1 MHSSQAIISLSN
13 LRYNLLQ
20 IRKKLGNTKLMAV
33 VKADAYGHGAV
44 EVVRYFNSFGKNKP
58 DYYAVAFPKEAV
70 ELRRAGVKDPILVF
84 GPFEKEDVH
93 LCSKYNLIATIFDKS
108 HIKIL
113 QNSLNGSSKK
123 IKVHIKTDTGMNRLG
138 IDYDKAYDFV
148 KYVSSQKE
156 FTIDGFYTHFAEAD
170 SKDKTFT
177 LLQLK
182 RFNELISKFKSENIK
197 LGLVHAANSSAMLD
211 LPETYFDMVRC
222 GITLY
227 GYYPS
232 LETSESVKL
241 KPVMSIKAKVSSVKE
256 LEPGETVSYGRK
268 FMVNEKIKII
278 SVPVGYADGYRRGL
292 TNNVK
297 AIIKGKLYNQVGTV
311 TMDRIM
317 FDVGNDNIKVGD
329 EIILLGNQK
338 DKSVTAWDWA
348 KVLNTIPYE
357 ITCGIT
363 KRLPRV
369 YK

>member
-1 MHSSQAIISLSN
+1 MHSSQAVISLSN
-13 LRYNLLQ
+13 LKYNLFQ
-20 IRKKLGNTKLMAV
+20 IRKKIGKTKLMAV

-44 EVVRYFNSFGKNKP
+44 EVVKFFNSLEKIKP
-58 DYYAVAFPKEAV
+58 DYYAVAFPKEAI
-70 ELRRAGVKDPILVF
+70 ELREAGIKDQILVF
-84 GPFEKEDVH
+84 GSFEKEEAH
-93 LCSKYNLIATIFDKS
+93 LCTKYNLIATVFDKN

-113 QNSLNGSSKK
+113 KNSLKGYSKK
-123 IKVHIKTDTGMNRLG
+123 IRVHIKADTGMNRLG
-138 IDYDKAYDFV
+138 IDYEKAYDFV

-156 FTIDGFYTHFAEAD
+156 LIIDGFYTHFAEAD
-170 SKDKTFT
+170 SSDKTFT

-182 RFNELISKFKSENIK
+182 RFKELINKLKAENIK
-197 LGLVHAANSSAMLD
+197 LGLVHAANSSAVLD

-232 LETSESVKL
+232 LETNESVKL
-241 KPVMSIKAKVSSVKE
+241 KPVMAIRSKISTVKE
-256 LEPGETVSYGRK
+256 IRPGETISYGRK
-268 FMVNEKIKII
+268 FMVNKKTKIV

-292 TNNVK
+292 TNNAK

-317 FDVGNDNIKVGD
+317 FDVGRDNIKDGD
-329 EIILLGNQK
+329 EIILLGSSKNA
-338 DKSVTAWDWA
+338 SITAWDWA
-348 KVLNTIPYE
+348 KVLHTIPYE